1 MGVVNVV
8 KTWASGGAPSVTGYM
23 AGAEASG
30 FVFVVVGTMKASYD
44 MGLLWMFS
52 SFQAPDGA

>member
-30 FVFVVVGTMKASYD
+30 FVFVVAGTLKASYD
-44 MGLLWMFS
+44 LGMLCIFS
-52 SFQAPDGA
+52 SFQVPNDA